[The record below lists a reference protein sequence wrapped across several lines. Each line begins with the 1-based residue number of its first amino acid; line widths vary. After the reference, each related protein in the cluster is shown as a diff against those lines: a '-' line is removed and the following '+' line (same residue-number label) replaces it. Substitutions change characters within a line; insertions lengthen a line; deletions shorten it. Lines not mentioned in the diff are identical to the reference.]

1 MTNLVY
7 QQAAAELRQRIAAGD
22 YDQKTG
28 LPTEAELCASL
39 GVSRSSLRRAL
50 DILREEGLVVS
61 RQGSGWSVIPTLTAA
76 RVGVRAV
83 SEPSTATSSV
93 SELVG
98 HRMTKPPDSVAELLG
113 ATEISELFM
122 IERVSKIG
130 SAVVHRS
137 ETWFSPAVSSA
148 VDLDVAISRPPAL
161 LLHELGYELG
171 PFDQFVEAVLSNDRD
186 EELIGLPGG
195 SAVLQVVR
203 TAHDASGSALFQSL
217 HRHPGPSTRIDI
229 DLPTTNNP
237 NAGSV
242 SLSLEE

>member
-1 MTNLVY
+1 MY
-7 QQAAAELRQRIAAGD
+7 QQAAAQLRQRISAGD
-22 YDQKTG
+22 YDQETG
-28 LPTEAELCASL
+28 LPTEAELCADL

-61 RQGSGWSVIPTLTAA
+61 RQGSGWSVVPTLAAA

-83 SEPSTATSSV
+83 GGPSPAASSV

-98 HRMTKPPDSVAELLG
+98 HCKTKPPDSIAEVLG
-113 ATEISELFM
+113 ATETSELLM
-122 IERVSKIG
+122 IERVSKID
-130 SAVVHRS
+130 SVVVHRS
-137 ETWFSPAVSSA
+137 ETWFSPTVSSA
-148 VDLDVAISRPPAL
+148 VDLDLATCRPPAS

-171 PFDQFVEAVLSNDRD
+171 PFDQFVEAVLSNNRD

-229 DLPTTNNP
+229 NLPTTNNP

-242 SLSLEE
+242 SLSLDE